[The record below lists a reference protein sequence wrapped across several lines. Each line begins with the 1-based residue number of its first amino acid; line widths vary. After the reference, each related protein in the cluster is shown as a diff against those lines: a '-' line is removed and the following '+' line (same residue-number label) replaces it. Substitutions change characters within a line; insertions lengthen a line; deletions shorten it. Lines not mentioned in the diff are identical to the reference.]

1 MKHKK
6 KPPLFIAF
14 IDFSKAYDRVP
25 RSYLLNLLKKLGCG
39 RVMLAALSS
48 MYTVTKFLLGAT
60 LITATLGVKQ
70 GSPSSCFL
78 FTLFVDELVRCFK
91 ELPDDSL
98 LEWLHLLVLMDDTV
112 IMATSH
118 EKLCQ
123 KLNVLTEWCNRSG
136 MVLNEDKTKYM
147 SFNSNTKHPIL
158 LQTHAGL
165 VKVKQCT

>member
-1 MKHKK
+1 
-6 KPPLFIAF
+6 
-14 IDFSKAYDRVP
+14 
-25 RSYLLNLLKKLGCG
+25 
-39 RVMLAALSS
+39 MLAALAS

-78 FTLFVDELVRCFK
+78 FTLFVDELVRCLK

-123 KLNVLTEWCNRSG
+123 KLNVLTE
-136 MVLNEDKTKYM
+136 
-147 SFNSNTKHPIL
+147 
-158 LQTHAGL
+158 
-165 VKVKQCT
+165 